1 MELGPFAPTLG
12 DVSTTISHPASSS
25 HRGLTEAQREA
36 LGITEAFFRL
46 SVGIEDPALLLD
58 ELSAGVTA
66 AYRSLPQGG

>member
-1 MELGPFAPTLG
+1 MMW
-12 DVSTTISHPASSS
+12 SSHPASSS

-58 ELSAGVTA
+58 ELSAGVA
-66 AYRSLPQGG
+66 AAHRSLAEGG